1 MQRTTVEDLQDE
13 PFRARIVEQESD
25 WSDENSEEIVR
36 TGGHYPCDRLHYTYI
51 TFVHR
56 AIRKMT

>member
-25 WSDENSEEIVR
+25 WSDENSEEIV
-36 TGGHYPCDRLHYTYI
+36 GIEQMH
-51 TFVHR
+51 
-56 AIRKMT
+56 